1 MNYLTDLLQLLTI
14 CFVLSEMASFV
25 SELVYELLLETK
37 NKLVKLL
44 LSFFAY
50 ILSCPKCF
58 TFWTALLL
66 TGSLFTACLAALVIN
81 IVKVVEYKLIKK
93 ETKL

>member
-1 MNYLTDLLQLLTI
+1 MNYLTDLLQLIVI
-14 CFVLSEMASFV
+14 CYVLSQMANFV

-37 NKLVKLL
+37 NKLAKLL
-44 LSFFAY
+44 LSFFVY

-58 TFWTALLL
+58 TFWTSLLL
-66 TGSLFTACLAALVIN
+66 TGSLFTACLAALLIN
-81 IVKVVEYKLIKK
+81 IVNSVEYKLIKK